1 MSGQTSTGRDRELG
15 MDRPISRRHFLQGS
29 AVAVAGGLLAKS
41 ATASGASPPVT
52 YPPALTGLRGSHVGS
67 FEVAHDLAWNRRT
80 DWGAATEPDADVYD
94 LVVVGAGVSGLSAAH
109 FYRAA
114 HGENASILLL
124 DNHDDFGGHAKRNEF
139 SAGGQPQLGYGG
151 SQSLEAPGSYSDVAK
166 QLLKD
171 LQVDVEAL
179 SGAYDQEF
187 YRRHGLA
194 MGVYFDAEHYGVD
207 RLVMNDLVDPSLF
220 LPLAS
225 SGVENETAIAQMPI
239 SAAAKSELIRLM
251 NISEDHLD
259 EISIFAEPDY
269 LERISY
275 KDLLTTH
282 LHIRDPQVH
291 ALLQDMASSYFGLG
305 ADASPALHCLGFGL
319 PGLGGTGLGRFSWL
333 IERAIRWTTEPYTY
347 HFPDGN
353 ASVARLLVRRL
364 IPAVASGD
372 GMGDIVGARFD
383 YAQLDREDS
392 PVRLR
397 LGSTAVRVQHSG
409 SPATADEVEITYV
422 HGGRTE
428 RVRARHVVL
437 ACYNRVIPHLCPEL
451 PAAQREALS
460 SLVKVPLVYT
470 NVFLE
475 NWRAFREL
483 GIGLAHCPGSYH
495 RQLMIDF
502 PVSLG
507 AVQFSKGPDEPIVL
521 HMNRV
526 PGKPGL
532 NARDQHR
539 AGRHE
544 LLATSFEQIERAT
557 RTQLAGML
565 GSAGFDP
572 AVDIAGITV
581 NRWPHGYAYSHNPLF
596 DPDVPEEERAHARGR
611 QRFGRIAI
619 ANSDAGGRA
628 YLDCAIDEAHRA
640 VAELR

>member
-1 MSGQTSTGRDRELG
+1 MADETSTGRDRDLG

-29 AVAVAGGLLAKS
+29 AVAVAGGLLPKRAS
-41 ATASGASPPVT
+41 ANEATPQTT

-80 DWGAATEPDADVYD
+80 DWGAATEPDGGVYD

-109 FYRAA
+109 FYRAS
-114 HGENASILLL
+114 HGENARVLLL
-124 DNHDDFGGHAKRNEF
+124 DNHDDFGGHAKRNELTV
-139 SAGGQPQLGYGG
+139 GGQTQLVYGG

-166 QLLKD
+166 QLLND
-171 LQVDVEAL
+171 LQIDVEAL
-179 SGAYDQEF
+179 SGAYDKDF

-194 MGVYFDAEHYGVD
+194 MGVYFDAENYGVD
-207 RLVMNDLVDPSLF
+207 RLVMNDLIDPSLF
-220 LPLAS
+220 LPLPS

-239 SAAAKSELIRLM
+239 SAAAKSELTRLV
-251 NISEDHLD
+251 NISEDRLD

-275 KDLLTTH
+275 KELLTRH
-282 LHIRDPQVH
+282 LEIRDPQVH
-291 ALLQDMASSYFGLG
+291 ALLQDMAASYFGLG
-305 ADASPALHCLGFGL
+305 TDASPALLCLGFGL

-333 IERAIRWTTEPYTY
+333 IERAIRWSTEPYTY

-364 IPAVASGD
+364 IPAVASGA

-383 YAQLDREDS
+383 YARLDQEDS

-397 LGSTAVRVQHSG
+397 LGSTAVRVQHG
-409 SPATADEVEITYV
+409 GNPATADDVEITYV
-422 HGGRTE
+422 RGGRTE
-428 RVRARHVVL
+428 RVRAKHVVL
-437 ACYNRVIPHLCPEL
+437 ACYNMVIPHLCPEL
-451 PAAQREALS
+451 PANQREALS

-470 NVFLE
+470 NAFLE

-483 GIGLAHCPGSYH
+483 GVGLAHCPGSYH

-507 AVQFSKGPDEPIVL
+507 GVQFSKGPDEPIAL

-532 NARDQHR
+532 SARDQHR

-544 LLATSFEQIERAT
+544 LLATSFEQIERGA

-565 GSAGFDP
+565 GPAGFDP

-581 NRWPHGYAYSHNPLF
+581 NRWPHGYSYSHNPLF
-596 DPDVPEEERAHARGR
+596 DPDVPEEKRAHVEGR

-640 VAELR
+640 VAELG